1 MKQGDP
7 EDAKLLEQ
15 ARENLGDYKL
25 KTASDYVV
33 PEHQRVTTKSKRKQL
48 MMMRAQVSIHVLES
62 FDHVHVEWETFKR
75 QNFHKINF
83 TCIVYNYIYICE
95 SFFPRLFDA

>member
-7 EDAKLLEQ
+7 EDARLLEK

-62 FDHVHVEWETFKR
+62 FNHVHVEWVTLEG
-75 QNFHKINF
+75 QNFLKFHRF
-83 TCIVYNYIYICE
+83 VYIYQRK
-95 SFFPRLFDA
+95 FFSSIV

>member
-1 MKQGDP
+1 MIFHVNYYMFIQWEELYSSKPDEKQEDP
-7 EDAKLLEQ
+7 EEARLLEQ

-48 MMMRAQVSIHVLES
+48 MMLRAQVLYSV
-62 FDHVHVEWETFKR
+62 
-75 QNFHKINF
+75 
-83 TCIVYNYIYICE
+83 
-95 SFFPRLFDA
+95 